1 MEAIMSIEIG
11 ARIPGINASI
21 DVALASRS
29 QQKNDMAVESQHE
42 AGDVVR
48 DTNRAS
54 PLLQEGPL
62 ERLLDTPSPLDRLSE
77 ARK

>member
-1 MEAIMSIEIG
+1 MSIEIG
-11 ARIPGINASI
+11 ARIPGANVSLGAS
-21 DVALASRS
+21 LASPR
-29 QQKNDMAVESQHE
+29 QQKNDAATATQELT
-42 AGDVVR
+42 GDLIR
-48 DTNRAS
+48 DAAKPS

>member
-1 MEAIMSIEIG
+1 MSIEIG
-11 ARIPGINASI
+11 VRIPGTNAGI

-29 QQKNDMAVESQHE
+29 QQKNDMAVENQHE
-42 AGDVVR
+42 AGDIVR
-48 DTNRAS
+48 DANRAS

>member
-1 MEAIMSIEIG
+1 MSIEIG
-11 ARIPGINASI
+11 ARIPGTNASLG
-21 DVALASRS
+21 ASLASPRER
-29 QQKNDMAVESQHE
+29 KNDAAAVTQELT
-42 AGDVVR
+42 GDLIR
-48 DTNRAS
+48 DAAKPS